1 VMLVTG
7 RGYEDAGGM
16 EESGKD
22 WKGPLRGRDEV
33 KRGRRR
39 CVWWRR
45 KVSGGVGMT
54 DAQA

>member
-1 VMLVTG
+1 MMLVTG

-45 KVSGGVGMT
+45 KVSGGVRMT
-54 DAQA
+54 NAQA